1 MLVIQESLLWRLCLA
16 LAAGYEESRLRRIL
30 DDIGDWC
37 NRQIDTSA
45 VLRVLCR
52 EGVVARA
59 WPESLLCR
67 VLMAVVNFPG
77 WLLHKL
83 YMAFQAT
90 FEDSFFARLAFQ
102 I

>member
-16 LAAGYEESRLRRIL
+16 LAASYKESRLCRIL

-59 WPESLLCR
+59 WQESLL
-67 VLMAVVNFPG
+67 
-77 WLLHKL
+77 
-83 YMAFQAT
+83 
-90 FEDSFFARLAFQ
+90 
-102 I
+102 